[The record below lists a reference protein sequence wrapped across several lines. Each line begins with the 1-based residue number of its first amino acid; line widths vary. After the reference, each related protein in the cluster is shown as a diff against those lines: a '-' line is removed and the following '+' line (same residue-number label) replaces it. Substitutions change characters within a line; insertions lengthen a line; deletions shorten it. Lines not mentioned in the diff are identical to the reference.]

1 MKSSNFTKKNK
12 IVIKKFNNKKNLL
25 LEILPVIKKNKYF
38 LISGGKTFF
47 FLLNYFS
54 NNTHVIKNKFFYLTD
69 ERLTLDKKKINYYNL
84 KNTFKKNFKKKI
96 NDIFFDLKK
105 ISNTLKFENLQK
117 EKLLKVNNAF
127 IGVGNDG
134 HIASIFR
141 DSKILKKKSDLVYL
155 IKKKNENFNRI
166 TLSIKYISNISN
178 IFLIVYGK
186 KKRNIINILKKKI
199 NTKLVVNDLIRKS
212 KKNINIYY
220 I

>member
-1 MKSSNFTKKNK
+1 M
-12 IVIKKFNNKKNLL
+12 
-25 LEILPVIKKNKYF
+25 
-38 LISGGKTFF
+38 
-47 FLLNYFS
+47 
-54 NNTHVIKNKFFYLTD
+54 
-69 ERLTLDKKKINYYNL
+69 
-84 KNTFKKNFKKKI
+84 
-96 NDIFFDLKK
+96 
-105 ISNTLKFENLQK
+105 
-117 EKLLKVNNAF
+117 NNAF

-141 DSKILKKKSDLVYL
+141 DSKILKKKSDLIYL

-166 TLSIKYISNISN
+166 TLSINYISNISN

>member
-1 MKSSNFTKKNK
+1 MKSSHFTKKNK
-12 IVIKKFNNKKNLL
+12 IVIKKFNNKKDLL

-54 NNTHVIKNKFFYLTD
+54 KNTHIIKNKFFCLTD
-69 ERLTLDKKKINYYNL
+69 DRLTLDKKKINYYNL
-84 KNTFKKNFKKKI
+84 KNNFKKNFKKKI

-117 EKLLKVNNAF
+117 EKLLKVKNAF
-127 IGVGNDG
+127 IGIGNDG
-134 HIASIFR
+134 HIASIFK
-141 DSKILKKKSDLVYL
+141 DSKILKKKDDLVYL

-166 TLSIKYISNISN
+166 TLSINYISNISN

-186 KKRNIINILKKKI
+186 KKKNIINILKKKI

>member
-212 KKNINIYY
+212 KKNINIY
-220 I
+220 